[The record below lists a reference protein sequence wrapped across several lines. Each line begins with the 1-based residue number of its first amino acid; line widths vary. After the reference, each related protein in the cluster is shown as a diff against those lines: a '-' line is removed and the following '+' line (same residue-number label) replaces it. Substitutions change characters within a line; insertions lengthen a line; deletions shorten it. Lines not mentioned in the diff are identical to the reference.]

1 MAEELRHS
9 PGGKSGTRA
18 KSPAPFLLKT
28 YDLLEG
34 VRDTSNEDGGQRIV
48 SWNADG
54 TGFVV
59 WSPDE
64 FSEILLPRYFKHN
77 NFSSFVRQLNTYG
90 FKKIASK
97 RWEFQHDKFQRG
109 CRDMLAE
116 ITRKKCEPSIFPPF
130 LKASKDNTAASA
142 DQKSNCLSLME
153 ENESLR
159 RQNLDLQMQI
169 SQLKALE
176 MKLMDCLNVSIH
188 GHHHPHNKLRR
199 LF

>member
-1 MAEELRHS
+1 MGSSKHI
-9 PGGKSGTRA
+9 
-18 KSPAPFLLKT
+18 LKLWESLNSKRIIFT
-28 YDLLEG
+28 LLE
-34 VRDTSNEDGGQRIV
+34 VDYYVLTLFKSNKMKTSYVIE
-48 SWNADG
+48 W
-54 TGFVV
+54 V
-59 WSPDE
+59 WFLS
-64 FSEILLPRYFKHN
+64 K
-77 NFSSFVRQLNTYG
+77 QG